1 MHEKRK
7 KEKNIEIIEQ
17 IKDSAAKKSA
27 RLAAKKV
34 LNKYKKMKAM
44 KKRPPKT
51 FLVDEADLET
61 IDYQGDL
68 KEDLFANES
77 ILAAANKVFDFNR
90 YKKEQAEVIDEIKRQ
105 QINDE
110 PFVNESVLA
119 AANKLF
125 DFDKFKKQQVDA
137 INKFN
142 KQLLT
147 DSETINYVKDLD
159 NVKENKNAK
168 ITAKKISN
176 KCRKMREMYY
186 F

>member
-1 MHEKRK
+1 
-7 KEKNIEIIEQ
+7 
-17 IKDSAAKKSA
+17 
-27 RLAAKKV
+27 
-34 LNKYKKMKAM
+34 M

-68 KEDLFANES
+68 KEDLFANKS

-90 YKKEQAEVIDEIKRQ
+90 YKKEQAEAIDEIKQQ

-110 PFVNESVLA
+110 PFVNESILA

-125 DFDKFKKQQVDA
+125 DFDKFKKQQADA

-147 DSETINYVKDLD
+147 DSETINYVND
-159 NVKENKNAK
+159 
-168 ITAKKISN
+168 
-176 KCRKMREMYY
+176 
-186 F
+186 